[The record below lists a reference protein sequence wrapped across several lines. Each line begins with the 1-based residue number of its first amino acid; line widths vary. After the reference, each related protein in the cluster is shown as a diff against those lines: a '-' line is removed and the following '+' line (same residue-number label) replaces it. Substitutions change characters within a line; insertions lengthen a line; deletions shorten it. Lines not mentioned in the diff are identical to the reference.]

1 MQELSEKIMNDAAL
15 KAQADQITGSGE
27 ELQQKI
33 RDFAASLG
41 YELEEEMTGKM
52 SLDELDAVSG
62 GSVFSL
68 SKEEADFC
76 GVELLKEDGT
86 PGEYTWYHN
95 YGDYYFRGRKISTS
109 DAKGIYE
116 LTRSNCQNCQITD
129 YDEYVRFKAT
139 VEEQRR
145 QKRLRYWGLAD

>member
-1 MQELSEKIMNDAAL
+1 MEKITMQELSEKIMNDVAL

-62 GSVFSL
+62 GNIFTMT
-68 SKEEADFC
+68 ENEAKRA
-76 GVELLKEDGT
+76 GIELIKEDGT
-86 PGEYTWYHN
+86 PGEFHWYYN
-95 YGDYYFRGRKISTS
+95 TGDYYFDGKKIDYETAR
-109 DAKGIYE
+109 DIYNM
-116 LTRSNCQNCQITD
+116 TIKHINGPWKFRD
-129 YDEYVRFKAT
+129 YDEYLNLKAIDRRH
-139 VEEQRR
+139 EQ
-145 QKRLRYWGLAD
+145 QG